1 MESNHLIKFKQQLW
15 QYCLDNEFFNN
26 IPEQNVEQCNKI
38 FEYIVSNYTSQIMQT
53 DNTNAL
59 LNIIGIEVK
68 KNVDKLKL
76 ITHNEI
82 KNKDKEDFDMKFKQ
96 MQDDFNNM
104 HKKNVPP
111 PPDEFNKNIN
121 DEPIDSNSLEQ
132 LINQQL
138 KEREN
143 MFNSNLPSNL
153 PTINETN
160 DIILDNHTKTLVEID
175 VNNNENNND
184 NTTEINK
191 EHNNLK
197 KNINNI
203 NNEIN
208 TIKQITLDYNKEQY
222 TEIKDKIDNLD
233 KKLDIVISSMSKL
246 INSHISLLKKIK

>member
-96 MQDDFNNM
+96 MQDDF
-104 HKKNVPP
+104 
-111 PPDEFNKNIN
+111 
-121 DEPIDSNSLEQ
+121 
-132 LINQQL
+132 
-138 KEREN
+138 R
-143 MFNSNLPSNL
+143 
-153 PTINETN
+153 
-160 DIILDNHTKTLVEID
+160 
-175 VNNNENNND
+175 
-184 NTTEINK
+184 
-191 EHNNLK
+191 
-197 KNINNI
+197 
-203 NNEIN
+203 
-208 TIKQITLDYNKEQY
+208 
-222 TEIKDKIDNLD
+222 
-233 KKLDIVISSMSKL
+233 
-246 INSHISLLKKIK
+246 